1 MKYTEQT
8 KLTKREKAAV
18 EQLLEACRG
27 REPFSLHF
35 PADEPDTRFF
45 LAEEDDGALSGAL
58 SLSRL
63 GDGEYELQ
71 AYVTPEK
78 RKQGIFRHLLETAR
92 CSIPGGD
99 AESEIRVPVEE
110 GMESAAAVLQHL
122 SAKAGETELELECP
136 LKEAAVADALTFR
149 FRKSRPSA
157 EGVICYEALPPEGQA
172 AGKDADR
179 PVFRA
184 FLMPMG
190 EHRCYLHRIA
200 TRKDL
205 IGQGVGKKVLP
216 EFLAVLKN
224 SGYETAL
231 LQVAAVNLPAVRLY
245 EGAGF
250 NTRRKLT
257 YYTL

>member
-27 REPFSLHF
+27 IEPFSLHF

-45 LAEEDDGALSGAL
+45 LAEEEGGELCGAL

-63 GDGEYELQ
+63 GDAEYELQ
-71 AYVTPEK
+71 AYVAPGS

-92 CSIPGGD
+92 RSIPGED
-99 AESEIRVPVEE
+99 ADTEIRVPVEE
-110 GMESAAAVLQHL
+110 GMESASAVLQHL
-122 SAKAGETELELECP
+122 SAKAGETELELECA
-136 LKEAAVADALTFR
+136 LEGAAADALTFR

-231 LQVAAVNLPAVRLY
+231 LQVAAANLPAVRLY

-250 NTRRKLT
+250 TARRKLT